1 VSVDLSTYRAIQTAN
16 FVRLAIPGYATLR
29 FSDYNQAITIGGESY
44 TNLGSLLNIS
54 EVYSELRAVEQ
65 EVTVALSGVPAGSV
79 PAILDNDPRGSTIEI
94 RAGYFNP
101 TNNTLLP
108 LTTNPVLKF
117 RGMVTS
123 YGMIEDWDSSSR
135 TTSFTINLICNSLIS
150 LLVRRVAGR
159 RTNTVDQQEIA
170 PGDLSMSRVSTI
182 TRAQFQFGKPGVAN
196 P

>member
-1 VSVDLSTYRAIQTAN
+1 MTIDLRTYRAIQIAN
-16 FVRLAIPGYATLR
+16 FVRLVIPGYATLR
-29 FSDYNQAITIGGESY
+29 FSDYNQALTINGENY

-65 EVTVALSGVPAGSV
+65 EVTVSISGIPAGSV
-79 PAILDNDPRGSTIEI
+79 SEILANDPRGSEIQI

-101 TNNTLLP
+101 QTNTLLP
-108 LTTNPVLKF
+108 LATNPVLKF
-117 RGMVTS
+117 RGLVTS
-123 YGMIEDWDSSSR
+123 LGMIEDWDSSSR
-135 TTSFTINLICNSLIS
+135 LTSFTINLICNSLIS

-159 RTNTVDQQEIA
+159 RTNTVDQQEIS

-182 TRAQFQFGKPGVAN
+182 TRAQFQFGKPGVAA